1 MSAPKFIEIHGLGAP
16 AEPKALPQTFGA
28 PYAGRA
34 ARLYEFILPA
44 SASALQRVCDTMFNG
59 PTGGAFKYEPL
70 MPLVFISL
78 IDAVKLNAVDPVV
91 SQIGWFRESD
101 TVFWFLALATDPSG
115 VRSVCGVPLYC
126 FVDQPQALLT
136 GREVH
141 AWPKE
146 LSTLTLTGADSD
158 FSSLAVSTIGMR
170 AFGPDVQAGPID
182 ILRISQVPGSAGVT
196 PANLLGSFDDVLRVI
211 WDVSGAALSLLR
223 HGAVSDLLAEIRGG
237 AVPLSFLKQFRDAV
251 DGSTACYQA
260 IVSVPMRAS
269 AIRRGGLLPGTFTVE
284 LPDNA
289 SHPIASDLGLDPAA
303 LTSIKGL
310 WLDFDFVIERGTE
323 VWRAQ

>member
-1 MSAPKFIEIHGLGAP
+1 M
-16 AEPKALPQTFGA
+16 PQTFGA
-28 PYAGRA
+28 PYEGRA

-44 SASALQRVCDTMFNG
+44 SAPALQRACDTLFNV
-59 PTGGAFKYEPL
+59 PSGGAVKYEPL

-78 IDAVKLNAVDPVV
+78 IDSVRLSAADPVA

-101 TVFWFLALATDPSG
+101 TVFWFLALATDPAG

-146 LSTLTLTGADSD
+146 LSTLALTADG
-158 FSSLAVSTIGMR
+158 SSFQLLNVSTIGMR
-170 AFGPDVQAGPID
+170 AFGADVQASPVD
-182 ILRISQVPGSAGVT
+182 ILRIAQVPGSVGIT
-196 PANLLGSFDDVLRVI
+196 PANVFGSFDDVLRVV
-211 WDVSGAALSLLR
+211 WDVGGAALNLLR
-223 HGAVSDLLAEIRGG
+223 PGVAHDLLAEVRGG
-237 AVPLSFLKQFRDAV
+237 AVPLSFLKQFRDAA
-251 DGSTACYQA
+251 DGSNACYQA

-269 AIRRGGLLPGTFTVE
+269 AIRGGGVLPGTFTVE

-323 VWRAQ
+323 IWRAM